1 MVAAVVAAA
10 TAATVQAS
18 LGTGEIAASPPS
30 RRGLRNGHGWQRSQK
45 RGVQTTSSTV
55 YSTSRLVLLN
65 FLNMCLN
72 PCPFPFTT
80 ASTASFVVVND
91 DSYIQ
96 RTVFTLQLKKQSQPQ
111 TYQMPI
117 PLLALAEAHLTYSRW
132 TSSLPSCL
140 WLQRTLQCQKRD
152 DDHDRD
158 DPTIEGRHFVCRV
171 GPLCWVCTSTQ
182 ACFWLWTLSYS
193 TVLLSLLLLVTL

>member
-30 RRGLRNGHGWQRSQK
+30 RRGLRDGHGWQRSQK

-72 PCPFPFTT
+72 PCPFPFTA

-96 RTVFTLQLKKQSQPQ
+96 RTVFSLQLKKQSQPQ

-117 PLLALAEAHLTYSRW
+117 PLVALAEALI
-132 TSSLPSCL
+132 
-140 WLQRTLQCQKRD
+140 TLCNAKRG
-152 DDHDRD
+152 
-158 DPTIEGRHFVCRV
+158 IMIMIVMI
-171 GPLCWVCTSTQ
+171 
-182 ACFWLWTLSYS
+182 
-193 TVLLSLLLLVTL
+193 LLLKVDSLCVVWAHSVGCVRAHMRVFGCGPYPILLYYFYYYY